1 MAPALTRWA
10 WPAAAALAFAFL
22 VGLALQG
29 SRPDIAVEFKPG
41 GLMSFAPEQAREIE
55 IDKGA
60 DRKHFVRSGERWDAP
75 VETAERLEAG
85 LRLLR
90 NAAPMRVLTAEEVA
104 HVPPSEYA
112 LGGDSLRVTVRP
124 ATGAAFVVQFGGTN
138 PLGASRYAKVDGDAG
153 VALLPTYVAEA
164 WEQVR

>member
-10 WPAAAALAFAFL
+10 CPAAAALAFAFL
-22 VGLALQG
+22 VGLALHG
-29 SRPDIAVEFKPG
+29 GRPDIMVEFKPG
-41 GLMSFAPEQAREIE
+41 GLMTFAPEQAREIE
-55 IDKGA
+55 IRRA
-60 DRKHFVRSGERWDAP
+60 TDRQRFVRGGERWEAP

-104 HVPPSEYA
+104 RVPSSEYA
-112 LGGDSLRVTVRP
+112 LAADSLRVTVRP
-124 ATGAAFVVQFGGTN
+124 ASGAAFVIQFGGAN
-138 PLGASRYAKVDGDAG
+138 PLGAARYAKVDGEAG
-153 VALLPTYVAEA
+153 VALLPAYVAEA

>member
-10 WPAAAALAFAFL
+10 WPAAATLAFAFL

-29 SRPDIAVEFKPG
+29 GRPDIMVEFKPG
-41 GLMSFAPEQAREIE
+41 GLMTFAPEQAREIE
-55 IDKGA
+55 IRRGI
-60 DRKHFVRSGERWDAP
+60 DRKRFVRSGERWEAP

-90 NAAPMRVLTAEEVA
+90 NAAPMRVLTAAEVA
-104 HVPPSEYA
+104 RVPSSEYA
-112 LGGDSLRVTVRP
+112 LGVDSLRVTVRP
-124 ATGAAFVVQFGGTN
+124 AAGAAFVIQFGGIN
-138 PLGASRYAKVDGDAG
+138 PLGAARYAKVDGEAG

>member
-10 WPAAAALAFAFL
+10 LPAAAALAFAFL

-29 SRPDIAVEFKPG
+29 GRPDIMVQFKPA
-41 GLMSFAPEQAREIE
+41 GLMTFAPEQAREIE
-55 IDKGA
+55 ITRGT
-60 DRKHFVRSGERWDAP
+60 DRKRFVRSGERWDAP

-104 HVPPSEYA
+104 RVPASDYA
-112 LGGDSLRVTVRP
+112 LGADSLRVTVRP
-124 ATGAAFVVQFGGTN
+124 GTGAAFVIQFGGTN
-138 PLGASRYAKVDGDAG
+138 PLGAARYAKVDGEAG
-153 VALLPTYVAEA
+153 IALLPTYVAEA
-164 WEQVR
+164 WEQVK

>member
-10 WPAAAALAFAFL
+10 WPAAAVLAFAFL
-22 VGLALQG
+22 VGLAMHG
-29 SRPDIAVEFKPG
+29 GRPDIAVEFKPG
-41 GLMSFAPEQAREIE
+41 GLMGFAPEQAREIE
-55 IDKGA
+55 VRRGTE
-60 DRKHFVRSGERWDAP
+60 RRRFVRNGERWDAP

-104 HVPPSEYA
+104 RVPPSEYA
-112 LGGDSLRVTVRP
+112 LGADSLRVTVRP
-124 ATGAAFVVQFGGTN
+124 VTGAAFVILFGGTN
-138 PLGASRYAKVDGDAG
+138 PLGASRYAKVDGEAG